1 MPPSSEFMMR
11 SHADI
16 DADLGRWTATAARI
30 GKAIEGLTQDSGFLR
45 LKTQLRLGTLTGIT
59 SIRGAAAVEAAEQLW
74 MLYLNLDR
82 QLAEA
87 AELRRSNNPFG
98 RDERFD
104 KIDAILTGPAVAL
117 PGQASGL
124 ANMTLNGAP
133 GRPATL
139 AEVCSAMETA
149 FETARDTVLAATRV
163 WNGHDGL
170 AASRQRIAALE
181 AEAVELGCARPPSL
195 AQASRLVAISET
207 SGDADPIGIDD
218 ASAEIAALIAKADG
232 MLASTRTDYAAAKSF
247 LAEAETRL
255 AEISAAYQ
263 RTVGLRAERMAKIN
277 DPAPLS
283 SVPSDPTVELLKWL
297 ATLAKT
303 VADRRPSATLIGAKS
318 WAAQAA
324 KSGGELDAVAAE
336 DKKLLDIRADLRGRF
351 SALTAKAEIRAAQGR
366 LTPEHGALLQQTRA
380 LLFGAATPLPEA
392 VALMRRCE
400 TI

>member
-1 MPPSSEFMMR
+1 MMR

-30 GKAIEGLTQDSGFLR
+30 GKAIEGLTQDPGFLR

-59 SIRGAAAVEAAEQLW
+59 GIRGAAAVEAAEQLW

-117 PGQASGL
+117 PGQATGL

-139 AEVCSAMETA
+139 AEVFSAMETA

-170 AASRQRIAALE
+170 AASRERIAALE
-181 AEAVELGCARPPSL
+181 AEVVELGCARPPSL
-195 AQASRLVAISET
+195 AQASRLVAISEA
-207 SGDADPIGIDD
+207 SGDADPIGIAD
-218 ASAEIAALIAKADG
+218 ASTEIAALIAKADG
-232 MLASTRTDYAAAKSF
+232 MLASTRTDYAAARSF

-263 RTVGLRAERMAKIN
+263 RTVGLRAERMAKIK

-283 SVPSDPTVELLKWL
+283 AVPSDPTVELLKWL
-297 ATLAKT
+297 GILAKT

-324 KSGGELDAVAAE
+324 KSGDELDAVVAE

-351 SALTAKAEIRAAQGR
+351 SALTAKAEVRAAQGR
-366 LTPEHGALLQQTRA
+366 LTPEYSALFQQTRA